1 MTNRI
6 LDVVVL
12 DHRLDPVET
21 ELRIYVKL
29 AELTP
34 ATEIRGRL
42 NGPRCLYAS
51 TIEIAYPMREVAR
64 TDHIEL
70 RVVIPEPSW
79 WDPES
84 PFLYE
89 GAMELV
95 QDGIA
100 CDRTAIRHG
109 IRRLQL
115 TSKGLRLNGKP
126 FTLRGK
132 IVEPTLSEA
141 NATKLRNEG
150 INTLLTTV
158 DDSGIE
164 LWSIADRV
172 GFFVLGTTNDSARF
186 LDYRN
191 DLASHPSTFGWIFN
205 RADFPAGPSE
215 DNTRAMFHGVNTS
228 ARNSPPNADF
238 LVCHENELGWLD
250 DTELPK
256 IVVTKQRT
264 DSSVVRSDVI
274 AWIATDS

>member
-21 ELRIYVKL
+21 ELRVFVKL

-64 TDHIEL
+64 SDHMEL

-89 GAMELV
+89 GALELL

-100 CDRTAIRHG
+100 CDRAAIRHG

-126 FTLRGK
+126 FAFRGK
-132 IVEPTLSEA
+132 MVEPTLSA
-141 NATKLRNEG
+141 
-150 INTLLTTV
+150 
-158 DDSGIE
+158 
-164 LWSIADRV
+164 
-172 GFFVLGTTNDSARF
+172 LGSA
-186 LDYRN
+186 
-191 DLASHPSTFGWIFN
+191 
-205 RADFPAGPSE
+205 
-215 DNTRAMFHGVNTS
+215 
-228 ARNSPPNADF
+228 
-238 LVCHENELGWLD
+238 
-250 DTELPK
+250 
-256 IVVTKQRT
+256 
-264 DSSVVRSDVI
+264 
-274 AWIATDS
+274 